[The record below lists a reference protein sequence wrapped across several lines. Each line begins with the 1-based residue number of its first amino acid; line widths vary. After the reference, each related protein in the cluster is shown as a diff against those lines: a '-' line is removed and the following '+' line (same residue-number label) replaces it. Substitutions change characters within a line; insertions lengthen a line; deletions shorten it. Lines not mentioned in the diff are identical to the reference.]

1 MILGC
6 DIGTGYT
13 KAVLMEEG
21 KVLFAAK
28 TPTQAHPDGALAR
41 VLSEL
46 RQEGGDKVDSADQ
59 LVITGWGQGKVSR
72 PHRGEP
78 LIKCMGRAGVWA
90 EPTCRTMLCLG
101 TQQSYAL
108 TVNHAGRVLQY
119 RVNDKCASGAGK
131 FLEVICEAL
140 ECTVQDTAGIAKTAD
155 RQVNMSSQ
163 CAVFAESEVVSLVN
177 DGESVANILDSI
189 LRALTQNIVTLCKRV
204 KLEETVVIAG
214 GLANNER
221 IVALLREAFP
231 VRTQVFGT
239 EPDYVGAIG
248 AALSVNGGGL

>member
-13 KAVLMEEG
+13 KAVLMEGSEA
-21 KVLFAAK
+21 LFAAK
-28 TPTQAHPDGALAR
+28 TPTQAHPDGALER
-41 VLSEL
+41 VLAEI
-46 RQEGGDKVDSADQ
+46 RKQCGEKVDQADD

-72 PHRGEP
+72 PHRAEP
-78 LIKCMGRAGVWA
+78 LIKCMGKAAVWA
-90 EPTCRTMLCLG
+90 EPTCKSMLCLG

-108 TVNHAGRVLQY
+108 TINNVGKVLQY

-140 ECTVQDTAGIAKTAD
+140 ECGVQDTGDIAKSAD

-189 LRALTQNIVTLCKRV
+189 LRALTQNIITLCKRI
-204 KLEETVVIAG
+204 KIEETLLVAG
-214 GLANNER
+214 GLANNGR
-221 IVALLREAFP
+221 IVALLREALP
-231 VRTQVFGT
+231 VRMKVFGT

-248 AALSVNGGGL
+248 AALSVNGGGV

>member
-13 KAVLMEEG
+13 KAVLMEDG
-21 KVLFAAK
+21 TVRFMAK
-28 TPTQAHPDGALAR
+28 TLTQAHPDGALAR

-46 RQEGGDKVDSADQ
+46 QKQAGDKVGQTDE
-59 LVITGWGQGKVSR
+59 LVITGWGESKVTR
-72 PHRGEP
+72 PHRDEP
-78 LIKCMGRAGVWA
+78 MIKCMGRAGVWA
-90 EPTCRTMLCLG
+90 EPACKTMLCLG
-101 TQQSYAL
+101 SQQSYAL
-108 TVNHAGRVLQY
+108 TVNNAGKVLQY

-140 ECTVQDTAGIAKTAD
+140 ECTVQEAGNIAKTAD
-155 RQVNMSSQ
+155 RQVKMSSQ

-189 LRALTQNIVTLCKRV
+189 LRALTQNITTLCKRIKV
-204 KLEETVVIAG
+204 EETVVVAG
-214 GLANNER
+214 GLANNGR
-221 IVALLREAFP
+221 IVALLREALP
-231 VRTQVFGT
+231 VRMKVFGP
-239 EPDYVGAIG
+239 EADYVGAIG